1 MQNNCRKNNAGNQR
15 KNGAIM
21 RDNNLT
27 QKDFEI
33 SKLGEAKIES
43 PLGLSTVFGD
53 NIANYVDDTS
63 FVLYDFLKSK
73 VTNNLKNNIE
83 PLAFEMA
90 GPRQKIYFDPS
101 KTNAAIVTC
110 GGLCPGINNV
120 IRAIV
125 LTLTSQYGL
134 KNIFGIKYGYE
145 GFIAK
150 YHHEPVKLTQ
160 EFVDDIHYD
169 GGSVLGSSRGPQPV
183 SDIVDCLERMNISIL
198 FTIGGDGTLTGSCE
212 IYNEINKRGL
222 KISVIGVPKTIDN
235 DINYVQKTFGL
246 ETAFEIAST
255 AVHAA
260 HTEAKGASYGIGL
273 VKVMGRMS
281 GYIAANAALAFSD
294 VNYCL
299 IPEVPFDLEGDN
311 GLFSVLEKRL
321 SLKDH
326 VVIIIAEGAGQ
337 KLLKNKMN
345 RKDKSGNL
353 VLGDI
358 GIFLKSELLQYFR
371 EKKGIPVTVK
381 YIDPSYMVRAVPA
394 NAHDSIY
401 CLQLAQN
408 AAHAAMSGRT
418 GMLIGMWNNQFTHV
432 PLKISVSKR
441 KELSPEDPLW
451 LSVLSETGQPISMVN
466 E

>member
-1 MQNNCRKNNAGNQR
+1 MLDKNIKQEDLV
-15 KNGAIM
+15 IP
-21 RDNNLT
+21 
-27 QKDFEI
+27 
-33 SKLGEAKIES
+33 KLGNPKIDS
-43 PLGLSTVFGD
+43 PLGLSTVYGD
-53 NIANYVDDTS
+53 KIANYTDDS
-63 FVLYDFLKSK
+63 NYILFDYLKDN
-73 VTNNLKNNIE
+73 VINVIKNNKS

-101 KTNAAIVTC
+101 KTNAAVVTC

-120 IRAIV
+120 IRSLV
-125 LTLTSQYGL
+125 RTLTIQYGV
-134 KNIFGIKYGYE
+134 KNIFGMRYGFE

-150 YHHEPVKLTQ
+150 YNHEPMMLTL
-160 EFVDDIHYD
+160 ENVDDIHEK

-183 SDIVDCLERMNISIL
+183 PDIVDCLERMHISIL
-198 FTIGGDGTLTGSCE
+198 YTIGGDGTLRGACE
-212 IYNEINKRGL
+212 IYEEVEKRDL

-235 DINYVQKTFGL
+235 DVNYVQKTFGL
-246 ETAFEIAST
+246 ETAFEIASI
-255 AVHAA
+255 AVNAA
-260 HTEAKGASYGIGL
+260 HTEAKGASFGIGL

-281 GYIAANAALAFSD
+281 GFIAANAALALSD

-299 IPEVPFDLEGDN
+299 IPEVPFDLEGEK

-321 SLKDH
+321 SRKDH

-337 KLLKNKMN
+337 KYIKKLKEQQ
-345 RKDKSGNL
+345 DKSGNL
-353 VLGDI
+353 LLGDI
-358 GIFLKSELLQYFR
+358 GVYLKSELKKYFK
-371 EKKGIPVTVK
+371 EKKGISVNVK
-381 YIDPSYMVRAVPA
+381 YIDPSYMIRAVPA

-418 GMLIGMWNNQFTHV
+418 GIIIGMWNDQFTHV
-432 PLKISVSKR
+432 PIKIAVSKR

-451 LSVLSETGQPISMVN
+451 LNVLSETDQPISMIN

>member
-1 MQNNCRKNNAGNQR
+1 MT
-15 KNGAIM
+15 
-21 RDNNLT
+21 DNNLT

-33 SKLGEAKIES
+33 SKLCTPKIES
-43 PLGLSTVFGD
+43 PLGLSTVLGD
-53 NIANYVDDTS
+53 DIANYVDDS
-63 FVLYDFLKSK
+63 SYVLYEFLRNK
-73 VTNNLKNNIE
+73 VVNNIQNNTE
-83 PLAFEMA
+83 PLAFELA

-101 KTNAAIVTC
+101 KTNAAVVTC

-120 IRAIV
+120 IRALV
-125 LTLTSQYGL
+125 LTLTARYGV

-145 GFIAK
+145 GFIPR
-150 YHHEPVKLTQ
+150 YNHEPVMLTP
-160 EFVDDIHYD
+160 EFVDDIHYE
-169 GGSVLGSSRGPQPV
+169 GGSVLGSSRGHQPV
-183 SDIVDCLERMNISIL
+183 SDIVDCLERMHISIL
-198 FTIGGDGTLTGSCE
+198 FTIGGDGTLSGAYKIFE
-212 IYNEINKRGL
+212 EVKKRGL

-235 DINYVQKTFGL
+235 DINYVEKTFGL

-260 HTEAKGASYGIGL
+260 HTEARGASYGIGL

-299 IPEVPFDLEGDN
+299 IPEVPFELEGEK
-311 GLFSVLEKRL
+311 GFFSVLEKRL
-321 SLKDH
+321 SVKDH
-326 VVIIIAEGAGQ
+326 VVIIVAEGAGQ
-337 KLLKNKMN
+337 DLLEN
-345 RKDKSGNL
+345 RKNEMDMSGNP
-353 VLGDI
+353 VLSDI
-358 GIFLKSELLQYFR
+358 GIFLKNEMKKYFR
-371 EKKGIPVTVK
+371 EKKGIPVNIK

-418 GMLIGMWNNQFTHV
+418 GMLIGTWNNQFTHV

-466 E
+466 G